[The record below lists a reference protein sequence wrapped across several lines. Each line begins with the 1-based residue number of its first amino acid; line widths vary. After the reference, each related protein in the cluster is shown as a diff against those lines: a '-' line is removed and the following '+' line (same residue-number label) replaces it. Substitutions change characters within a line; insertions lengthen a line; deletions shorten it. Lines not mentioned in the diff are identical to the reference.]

1 MKKILI
7 ALLLILTTSSCYA
20 VNETQKITLQEAI
33 DIALKTN
40 PQIKITKLD
49 TEAAYNNIKIA
60 DKLQNPTI
68 GTFNNIG
75 KTGEG
80 NPQQLG
86 ASYTVELFK
95 RGKRKKLAQSN
106 SMVALDNQKFQ
117 EFDLILEVKK
127 AYFDVLQKK
136 SNLKILTEQKK
147 LAKELYETTQKEYKK
162 SKLPQTDVVQAKI
175 SLNRSI
181 MAYNMA
187 KSEVVFALNRF
198 NTVMNTSDIDY
209 DTFEEKLN
217 GDFDNLL
224 TLNPEQ
230 DFLTY
235 EKIKEY
241 ALNNRYDLLSAHQQ
255 VQSAKENL
263 EVVKSQLI
271 PDVELIGGY
280 AYQTK
285 GMSST
290 GNYISGAFAG
300 INLTN
305 IPLIHQFKPEIKNA
319 KIKIQQAELN
329 FEDKK
334 IDITRNITDAWEK
347 YSIARDNINFYNKEL
362 LSNSKELLD
371 ASIKSLNKKE
381 IDITTFLVTKKTY
394 FELLL
399 DYEEALAEYYRS
411 FAELLKEMN
420 SLMIEHV

>member
-7 ALLLILTTSSCYA
+7 ALFLLLTTTSCYA
-20 VNETQKITLQEAI
+20 INETQKITLQEAI
-33 DIALKTN
+33 DVALKTN
-40 PQIKITKLD
+40 PQIKILKLN
-49 TEAAYNNIKIA
+49 TESSINDIYIA

-68 GTFNNIG
+68 GAYNNIG
-75 KTGEG
+75 DTGKGE
-80 NPQQLG
+80 PQQLG
-86 ASYTVELFK
+86 ASYTIELFK
-95 RGKRKKLAQSN
+95 RGKRKKLAQSD
-106 SMVALDNQKFQ
+106 SIVALDNQKFQ
-117 EFDLILEVKK
+117 EFNLILDVKK

-136 SNLKILTEQKK
+136 SNLKILTEQKI
-147 LAKELYETTQKEYKK
+147 LAKELYETTQKEYKNK
-162 SKLPQTDVVQAKI
+162 KIPQTDVVQAKI

-181 MAYNMA
+181 MAYNKA

-209 DTFEEKLN
+209 DTQEEKLN
-217 GDFDNLL
+217 GDFDSLL
-224 TLNPEQ
+224 TLSPEE

-241 ALNNRYDLLSAHQQ
+241 ALNNRYDLLSAQHE

-263 EVVKSQLI
+263 KVAKSQLI

-290 GNYISGAFAG
+290 GSHLSGAFAG

-305 IPLIHQFKPEIKNA
+305 IPLIYHFKPEIKNA
-319 KIKIQQAELN
+319 KIKIQQAELR

-347 YSIARDNINFYNKEL
+347 YSIAKDNINFYNKEL

-420 SLMIEHV
+420 SLMVEHI